1 VQGNRNSE
9 RGTILTP
16 AGPPTPG
23 GFAIDQETTSTRGTF
38 KAQFGFTA
46 PCLLKYDFAAFGRVM
61 AVYCVP
67 SAPGWTRMITRFYLA
82 AKPAA
87 ARRAMPLPARLFM
100 AVMQFVDRTPVLEH
114 SLLRNQV
121 LDGDGYMLH
130 VLERKLL
137 AEADAAREAA
147 AGDAAAGAASGAHS
161 AAATSP
167 YGEAEGEW
175 RRAYYMPGKF
185 DTGVAAWRSWLE
197 RFGRKL
203 PVLPRRLS
211 DLPPLM
217 EPRVVLDRWSQH
229 TQHCPT
235 CQRALKRIDFFVPAL
250 AAAAAI
256 AALMAGL
263 AVATGGAPLLSA
275 RVVWP
280 AVAAAALLFVRS
292 KLKAARALFVY
303 TGYQH
308 WAR

>member
-1 VQGNRNSE
+1 VQGNRDSE
-9 RGTILTP
+9 RGTVLSP
-16 AGPPTPG
+16 AGPPTPA
-23 GFAIDQETTSTRGTF
+23 GFVFDQETFNSTRGTVKLQIRF
-38 KAQFGFTA
+38 AA
-46 PCLLKYDFAAFGRVM
+46 PCLVRYDFPAIGRLM
-61 AVYCVP
+61 AVYSVP
-67 SAPGWTRMITRFYLA
+67 SARGWTRILMRFYQT
-82 AKPAA
+82 AKPA
-87 ARRAMPLPARLFM
+87 RRPMPLPARLYM
-100 AVMQFVDRTPVLEH
+100 AMLRFVERTPALEH
-114 SLLRNQV
+114 ALLRNQV
-121 LDGDGYMLH
+121 FDGDNYLLH
-130 VLERKLL
+130 ALERKLL

-147 AGDAAAGAASGAHS
+147 AAAALPHS
-161 AAATSP
+161 
-167 YGEAEGEW
+167 EAEGEW

-229 TQHCPT
+229 TQHCLA
-235 CQRALKRIDFFVPAL
+235 CQRTLKRIDFFVPAL
-250 AAAAAI
+250 AAAAAV

-292 KLKAARALFVY
+292 KLEAARALFVY